1 MRIAVCD
8 DDKNDAAIIQE
19 FIGQYDAGLS
29 CDVFHSAV
37 DLVDAHRREFYDLMF
52 LDIEMK
58 PMNGFK
64 AAKLMTQ
71 NEERPLILFV
81 TKSSK
86 YTILG
91 YEVAFRYLIK
101 PITYEQLETVMNA
114 ALEQIVPKKI
124 MIEINGKN
132 VMISTRD
139 IYYFEVFDHNVR
151 ACTKNST
158 FDYRES
164 LKNIED
170 MLSGGNFVRPHN
182 SYLVNLE
189 HVVSTTQ
196 SEFIMED
203 NRVIS
208 ISRKRKD
215 DVFRALHQYL
225 RR

>member
-8 DDKNDAAIIQE
+8 DDKNDIAIIQE
-19 FIGQYDAGLS
+19 FIIRYDAALG
-29 CDVFHSAV
+29 CDVFHAAA
-37 DLVDAHRREFYDLMF
+37 DLVDAHRREFYDLIF

-58 PMNGFK
+58 NMNGFE
-64 AAKLMTQ
+64 AAKQMVR
-71 NEERPLILFV
+71 NREKPLIIFV

-101 PITYEQLETVMNA
+101 PITYEQVEAVLMA
-114 ALEQIVPKKI
+114 SLEQIVPKKLL
-124 MIEINGKN
+124 IEVNGKN
-132 VMISTRD
+132 VMISTKD

-151 ACTKNST
+151 ARTRNNIY
-158 FDYRES
+158 DYRES

-196 SEFIMED
+196 SEFIMKD
-203 NRVIS
+203 GRVIS

>member
-8 DDKNDAAIIQE
+8 DDKKDAAVILDYIS
-19 FIGQYDAGLS
+19 QYDARLI
-29 CDVFHSAV
+29 CDVFHSAQE
-37 DLVDAHRREFYDLMF
+37 LVEAHRKEFYDLMF

-58 PMNGFK
+58 PVNGFD
-64 AAKLMTQ
+64 AAKLIISQ
-71 NEERPLILFV
+71 NEKPLIVFV
-81 TKSSK
+81 TNSSK

-101 PITYEQLETVMNA
+101 PITYEQLGAVMKA
-114 ALEQIVPKKI
+114 SMEQIVPKKI
-124 MIEINGKN
+124 MIEIHGKSM
-132 VMISTRD
+132 MISTRD

-151 ACTKNST
+151 VRTDKSIY
-158 FDYRES
+158 DYRES
-164 LKNIED
+164 LKNLEEI
-170 MLSGGNFVRPHN
+170 LSGGSFVRPHK

-189 HVVSTTQ
+189 YVVSTTQ

-203 NRVIS
+203 GRVIS

-215 DVFRALHQYL
+215 DVFKALHQYL